1 MILAEQLLLLFL
13 DDEKGSEQATLG
25 ADPGLAGALLLD
37 LTRLDA
43 LDEQDGELVAVD
55 GAALGHPVLTD
66 AHRAIADDEQRRD
79 AKGWVGRLP
88 TALKP
93 MKERIAG
100 RLVEQG
106 VLTEERRKVLGLFK
120 TTRFPEANPGPE
132 RELRERL
139 RAILTSERQPTPEDA
154 MLIGLLRPYDLPQRL
169 VPKDRRK
176 DAKARAEEVAE
187 GGTAAAAVK
196 DTLEGI
202 QAAILASVAISAAT
216 VAITSSN

>member
-13 DDEKGSEQATLG
+13 DDDKGSEQAG
-25 ADPGLAGALLLD
+25 WGGDPGLAGALLLD

-43 LDEQDGELVAVD
+43 LDEQDGKLVAV
-55 GAALGHPVLTD
+55 GAPALGHAVLDD
-66 AHRAIADDEQRRD
+66 AHRAIAADARRRD
-79 AKGWVGRLP
+79 GKGWVGQLP

-100 RLVEQG
+100 GLVEQG
-106 VLTEERRKVLGLFK
+106 VLSEQRRKVLGLF
-120 TTRFPEANPGPE
+120 TSTRYPEADPRPE

-154 MLIGLLRPYDLPQRL
+154 MLIALLRPYDLPERL

-176 DAKARAEEVAE
+176 DAKRRADEVAE

-196 DTLEGI
+196 STLEGI
-202 QAAILASVAISAAT
+202 QTAILASVTISAAT
-216 VAITSSN
+216 AAITANG